1 MPIFASGLGL
11 VLFDTAYFVWIVSEL
26 FGAVLV
32 PRLRRRGGATRV
44 KRDRGSGALIIF
56 TVLVSI
62 IIALSLGYAGVGP
75 LPDWVFYPGIFL
87 MLLGVL
93 VRQWAIAVLGRFF
106 SLTVRVAEDHRVVE
120 QGPYRLVRHPSYTGV
135 LITFIGLAL
144 AVQSRG
150 RATRPARSLQHL
162 IRLPDDSR
170 RESTIVRTRRRL
182 RELQETHE
190 TAHTV
195 HHLVALKVR
204 RDLVTVPSIK
214 LELEDGSELLTCTLQ
229 M

>member
-56 TVLVSI
+56 TVFVSI

-75 LPDWVFYPGIFL
+75 LPDWIFYPGIFL
-87 MLLGVL
+87 MLLGIF

-106 SLTVRVAEDHRVVE
+106 SLTVRVTEDHRVVVK
-120 QGPYRLVRHPSYTGV
+120 GPYRLVRHPSYTGV
-135 LITFIGLAL
+135 LITFIGLSL
-144 AVQSRG
+144 AVQSLG
-150 RATRPARSLQHL
+150 AL
-162 IRLPDDSR
+162 
-170 RESTIVRTRRRL
+170 
-182 RELQETHE
+182 
-190 TAHTV
+190 
-195 HHLVALKVR
+195 LVLLGVFVVSYGYRMRVEEKAL
-204 RDLVTVPSIK
+204 L
-214 LELEDGSELLTCTLQ
+214 SELGEDYANYMKRTKRLIPYII
-229 M
+229 

>member
-44 KRDRGSGALIIF
+44 KADRGSGALIIF

-75 LPDWVFYPGIFL
+75 LPDYVFYPGIVL
-87 MLLGVL
+87 MLTGVL

-106 SLTVRVAEDHRVVE
+106 SLTVRVAEDHLVVMK
-120 QGPYRLVRHPSYTGV
+120 GPYRLVRHPSYTGV

-144 AVQSRG
+144 AVQSWGALLVLLTVFGVSYGYRM
-150 RATRPARSLQHL
+150 RVEERVLQ
-162 IRLPDDSR
+162 
-170 RESTIVRTRRRL
+170 
-182 RELQETHE
+182 
-190 TAHTV
+190 
-195 HHLVALKVR
+195 
-204 RDLVTVPSIK
+204 
-214 LELEDGSELLTCTLQ
+214 SELGPDYAEYMKRTKQLIPYLI
-229 M
+229 

>member
-1 MPIFASGLGL
+1 LVALPVFASGLGL
-11 VLFDTAYFVWIVSEL
+11 VLFDTSYFVWIVSEL

-62 IIALSLGYAGVGP
+62 IIALSLGYAGVGL
-75 LPDWVFYPGIFL
+75 LPDWVFYHGIFL

-106 SLTVRVAEDHRVVE
+106 SLTVRVAEDHRVVVK
-120 QGPYRLVRHPSYTGV
+120 GPYRLVRHPSYTGV

-144 AVQSRG
+144 AVQSSG
-150 RATRPARSLQHL
+150 AL
-162 IRLPDDSR
+162 
-170 RESTIVRTRRRL
+170 
-182 RELQETHE
+182 
-190 TAHTV
+190 
-195 HHLVALKVR
+195 LVLLSVFGVSYGYR
-204 RDLVTVPSIK
+204 MRVEERVL
-214 LELEDGSELLTCTLQ
+214 LSELGQDYAEYMKRTKRLIPSLI
-229 M
+229 